1 MKKQTTLRLT
11 EELANQLEII
21 ARAQGVSVNQFI
33 VDSLSVEIARVRKD
47 VEFISRVRHLVE
59 RDQEI
64 LDQLAK

>member
-11 EELANQLEII
+11 EELANQLEVI

-33 VDSLSVEIARVRKD
+33 VDSLSVEISRVRKD
-47 VEFISRVRHLVE
+47 AEFINRVRHLVE

-64 LDQLAK
+64 LDQLAR

>member
-11 EELANQLEII
+11 EELANQLEVI

-33 VDSLSVEIARVRKD
+33 VDSLSVEISRVRKD
-47 VEFISRVRHLVE
+47 AEFINRVRNLVE

-64 LDQLAK
+64 LDQLAR